1 MDMVVSASNL
11 GILPWLV
18 VNWFIYSHESH
29 ESHEFFLGDFSL
41 SNSDVP
47 RFFPRFPDLRCQV
60 GNPMTPQRCRDLMH
74 QLHLQAGLDQRR
86 TSESKTGLWRGFFLL
101 TVFRSRTSGSLYLF
115 FLIVLSIFFQK
126 IEKEHTSLFGFQVYY
141 PTYIQHI
148 YLDEGLRTHPSISR
162 WNLRFFPV
170 KWGVE
175 WGGPFLGEPRW
186 ELMFRG
192 LFTAKT
198 TYFRHQHSQHMLH
211 EWILEW

>member
-115 FLIVLSIFFQK
+115 FLIILSIFFSK
-126 IEKEHTSLFGFQVYY
+126 NWE
-141 PTYIQHI
+141 
-148 YLDEGLRTHPSISR
+148 RTHISVWVSGVLSNIYPPYISWWGTSDSPEYLPLESRIFSGEMRGGMGGSISWWAKVR
-162 WNLRFFPV
+162 IDV
-170 KWGVE
+170 Q
-175 WGGPFLGEPRW
+175 GPI
-186 ELMFRG
+186 
-192 LFTAKT
+192 
-198 TYFRHQHSQHMLH
+198 HSKNH
-211 EWILEW
+211 IL